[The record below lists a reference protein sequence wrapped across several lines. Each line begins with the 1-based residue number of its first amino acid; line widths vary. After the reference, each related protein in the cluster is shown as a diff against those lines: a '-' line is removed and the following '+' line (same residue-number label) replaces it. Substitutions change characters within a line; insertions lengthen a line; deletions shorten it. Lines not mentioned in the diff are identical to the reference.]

1 MSSQFVTMAGG
12 GGGGGIAG
20 SGVTTITTNNTGS
33 AYIPSTITVPAQ
45 GGGGVGTY
53 LSSGTTS
60 SPMWV
65 GTTHNTSTISMPG
78 KNPVIKTDKNEI
90 NLDEAAEL
98 MKIVKERLLVIIPD
112 FEKHEKY
119 AALKKAYD
127 HYKLIEAMV
136 QEEKK

>member
-1 MSSQFVTMAGG
+1 MSSQFVTMVGG
-12 GGGGGIAG
+12 GGSGGG
-20 SGVTTITTNNTGS
+20 SGVTTITTNNTGT
-33 AYIPSTITVPAQ
+33 AHFPSTVV
-45 GGGGVGTY
+45 GGSGTY

-60 SPMWV
+60 TPMWTNITQNANIKV
-65 GTTHNTSTISMPG
+65 TGNNPTI
-78 KNPVIKTDKNEI
+78 ITDKNSI
-90 NLDEAAEL
+90 NLDEVADL
-98 MKIVKERLLVIIPD
+98 VKILKERLLVIIPD

>member
-1 MSSQFVTMAGG
+1 MSNTFVTMVGG
-12 GGGGGIAG
+12 GGGGGG
-20 SGVTTITTNNTGS
+20 GVYTTTTAPNT
-33 AYIPSTITVPAQ
+33 STITIPAQ

-60 SPMWV
+60 TPMWTNITQNANIKV
-65 GTTHNTSTISMPG
+65 TGNNPTIT
-78 KNPVIKTDKNEI
+78 TDKNSI
-90 NLDEAAEL
+90 NLDEVADL
-98 MKIVKERLLVIIPD
+98 VKILKERLLVIIPD